1 MNMSSMPPDFWA
13 LSVIDQPQD
22 RHVHCQPSAWDFCN
36 RHDYRY
42 LHGCLFLFPIISN
55 FYWLTVVPD
64 VGGWLNHLWVCGI
77 IDCTCFDLSRSML
90 RLALTLLMRARKF
103 CNFIVTAIFSAQF
116 AISQFLA
123 IPVIRSITKTVPG
136 VSLVRGT
143 VLLVLGLYL
152 LSNADSPQLSSTYLS
167 RSLTS
172 FREREIR
179 NCILLT

>member
-1 MNMSSMPPDFWA
+1 MSNRLLRSHHSLTLSSDFQGYTPLTIFQLAEEFFSSMNMSSMPPDFWA

-90 RLALTLLMRARKF
+90 RLALRSRLRSSDA
-103 CNFIVTAIFSAQF
+103 SAQ
-116 AISQFLA
+116 
-123 IPVIRSITKTVPG
+123 
-136 VSLVRGT
+136 
-143 VLLVLGLYL
+143 VL
-152 LSNADSPQLSSTYLS
+152 
-167 RSLTS
+167 
-172 FREREIR
+172 
-179 NCILLT
+179 